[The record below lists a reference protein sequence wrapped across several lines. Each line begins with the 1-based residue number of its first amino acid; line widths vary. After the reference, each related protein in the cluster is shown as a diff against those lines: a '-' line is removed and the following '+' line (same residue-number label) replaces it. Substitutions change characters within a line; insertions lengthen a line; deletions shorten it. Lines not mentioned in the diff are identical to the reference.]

1 MGVCGAATT
10 PAVRSAPAPGGLK
23 YHPPVSGAVPA
34 PEGCFKMVITLLVF
48 VHLIATCAAIGTI
61 VLTDLRLIA
70 RAMGYR
76 VVIPPPE
83 RLETRIVTAAL
94 VVLYISGMALV
105 ALGLQGT
112 GGLLD
117 NPKLQAKLVLVGLL
131 TFNAFVLHRKVFPV
145 LGRSRTVSR
154 WTRRDRLT
162 VAVSVSLSN
171 SLWFYCAFLGVA
183 RIWNGTVSLE
193 FVLLVG
199 LVAWVVTGLMA
210 HALLVVAARDTPK
223 PRPDWIDSMKASISD
238 FSDLRQR

>member
-1 MGVCGAATT
+1 
-10 PAVRSAPAPGGLK
+10 
-23 YHPPVSGAVPA
+23 
-34 PEGCFKMVITLLVF
+34 MVITLLVF
-48 VHLIATCAAIGTI
+48 IHLIATCAAIGTI

-105 ALGLQGT
+105 TLGLQGA
-112 GGLLD
+112 GGILD
-117 NPKLQAKLVLVGLL
+117 NPKLQAKLVLVGVL
-131 TFNAFVLHRKVFPV
+131 TLNAFVLHRKVFPI

-154 WTRRDRLT
+154 WKRRDRLT

-183 RIWNGTVSLE
+183 RIWNGTVSLG
-193 FVLLVG
+193 FVLLVA
-199 LVAWVVTGLMA
+199 LMAWAVTGLMA
-210 HALLVVAARDTPK
+210 HVLLVVASRDAPK
-223 PRPDWIDSMKASISD
+223 VRPDWIDSMKASISD
-238 FSDLRQR
+238 FSDLRER